1 MVGTPVAGPATRERT
16 HVGPPPARSAR
27 PRLLPSATVYVS
39 REDARSDV
47 ILAGATTLFGGVVI
61 GLLSALPLYPRSG
74 VAAVALDLVWIFVL
88 TGLVPWLLARYR
100 NERLSAFGL
109 DGPRAWRGGLLLVVP
124 IAVLGVLR
132 QFVTSG
138 LGDTALL
145 GRIGGAGFTGVGTTT
160 AVALG
165 LLAFVVTSLGALLL
179 TSFLVVRGRDAF
191 RSPDVLLTELLR
203 TFGMGACA
211 AALVLGV
218 LRAIGAAQLLPTLL
232 QVAGL
237 AALVLV
243 ADRTVTTRRMAPR
256 ASVLTPVAVLAAA
269 HVFAFGGLFRG
280 DLLSGLY
287 AGALAAGTATV
298 TAVLIETREKAWAIV
313 PMYLALHWWPSCL
326 SPLPM
331 EFFAAA
337 C

>member
-1 MVGTPVAGPATRERT
+1 M
-16 HVGPPPARSAR
+16 
-27 PRLLPSATVYVS
+27 S

-47 ILAGATTLFGGVVI
+47 ILAGATTLFGGIVI
-61 GLLSALPLYPRSG
+61 GLLSALPLYPRGG
-74 VAAVALDLVWIFVL
+74 VAGVALDLVWIFVL

-100 NERLSAFGL
+100 DERLNAFGL
-109 DGPRAWRGGLLLVVP
+109 DGPRAWRTGLILVVP
-124 IAVLGVLR
+124 IAALGVLR
-132 QFVTSG
+132 QFVSAG
-138 LGDTALL
+138 LTDTALL
-145 GRIGGAGFTGVGTTT
+145 GRVGGAGFTGVGNAT
-160 AVALG
+160 AIALG

-203 TFGMGACA
+203 TFGVGACGV
-211 AALVLGV
+211 ALVLGL
-218 LRAIGAAQLLPTLL
+218 LRSIGPAQLLPTLL
-232 QVAGL
+232 QVVGL
-237 AALVLV
+237 GALVLV
-243 ADRTVTTRRMAPR
+243 ADRVVTTRRMAPR
-256 ASVLTPVAVLAAA
+256 AAILTPVVVLGAA

-298 TAVLIETREKAWAIV
+298 TAVLLESREKAWAIV

>member
-1 MVGTPVAGPATRERT
+1 VVVDR
-16 HVGPPPARSAR
+16 R
-27 PRLLPSATVYVS
+27 PCRRLLASRAVYVS

-61 GLLSALPLYPRSG
+61 GLLSAFPFYPRG
-74 VAAVALDLVWIFVL
+74 GITGVALDLVWIFVL
-88 TGLVPWLLARYR
+88 TGLVPLLLARYR
-100 NERLSAFGL
+100 DQRLGAFGL
-109 DGPRAWRGGLLLVVP
+109 DGPRAWRSGLVLVVP
-124 IAVLGVLR
+124 VAALGVLR
-132 QFVTSG
+132 QFVSLG
-138 LGDTALL
+138 PGDTALL
-145 GRIGGAGFTGVGTTT
+145 GRIGGAGFSGVGTTT
-160 AVALG
+160 AVVLE
-165 LLAFVVTSLGALLL
+165 LLAFAVTSLGALLL
-179 TSFLVVRGRDAF
+179 TTFLVVRGRDAF
-191 RSPDVLLTELLR
+191 RSADVSLTELLR
-203 TFGMGACA
+203 TFGIGACA
-211 AALVLGV
+211 VALVLG
-218 LRAIGAAQLLPTLL
+218 LMRSLGAAQLLPTLL

-243 ADRTVTTRRMAPR
+243 ADRVVQTRRMAPR
-256 ASVLTPVAVLAAA
+256 AAVLTPVIVLGAA

-298 TAVLIETREKAWAIV
+298 TAVLLETRERAWAVV
-313 PMYLALHWWPSCL
+313 PLYLALHWWPSCL